1 MNLVINL
8 EIPVNKFKKLKYRSL
23 NCKKLRLKTKE
34 FWTPDATEKWKN
46 GRILE
51 TITFTALPGAW
62 SASMLRFFDSSILT
76 AAAT

>member
-8 EIPVNKFKKLKYRSL
+8 EIPVNKF
-23 NCKKLRLKTKE
+23 KKLRLKTKE
-34 FWTPDATEKWKN
+34 FWTPDATEKWNN